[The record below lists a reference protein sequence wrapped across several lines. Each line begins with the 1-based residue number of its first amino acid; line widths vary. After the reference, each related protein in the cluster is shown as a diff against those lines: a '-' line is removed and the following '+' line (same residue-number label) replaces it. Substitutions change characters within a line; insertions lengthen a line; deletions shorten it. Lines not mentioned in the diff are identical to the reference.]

1 MVLCSRRAVPGH
13 SWKFD
18 IIDKILD
25 YSLEDEDR
33 CEHDGDIGGHA
44 EMGNLLVPTEE
55 IAGAMEAVEVTM
67 AVDDDNNVTVAEP
80 DEEELPEAIAE
91 PEQEQS
97 AEVDFDEGYD
107 DDEEQ
112 ERHPVLVIE
121 NIRHIERIAAS
132 AQVALQTPYFPSHR
146 SAICVDPHQLA
157 YTFMSFLRVVPMHSH
172 ALEGLQ
178 QICESTTASSGNM
191 LTMAIVTIKLDPWAV
206 LHVWNPVTGISAEVS
221 DTEILNEPRNGQAT
235 KDPDGTLF
243 LRRETFNPE
252 MDKTQENTCSDVH
265 Y

>member
-1 MVLCSRRAVPGH
+1 MVTSQ
-13 SWKFD
+13 
-18 IIDKILD
+18 
-25 YSLEDEDR
+25 DR

-44 EMGNLLVPTEE
+44 EMGNLLDADPRSELYKRRLESSFLFGAMNFERPKKQCERTGSHVAYRVCRACFYYTPALLGQMYGLFLSFPDNVAPSRESHKVPTEE

-107 DDEEQ
+107 DDEKQ

-157 YTFMSFLRVVPMHSH
+157 YTYMSFLRLCRCIPTHWK
-172 ALEGLQ
+172 
-178 QICESTTASSGNM
+178 ASAN
-191 LTMAIVTIKLDPWAV
+191 L
-206 LHVWNPVTGISAEVS
+206 
-221 DTEILNEPRNGQAT
+221 
-235 KDPDGTLF
+235 
-243 LRRETFNPE
+243 
-252 MDKTQENTCSDVH
+252 
-265 Y
+265 

>member
-1 MVLCSRRAVPGH
+1 MWRIEYAALVFAIPQPAWPDVRLVSQLSRQCDAVSH
-13 SWKFD
+13 S
-18 IIDKILD
+18 
-25 YSLEDEDR
+25 E
-33 CEHDGDIGGHA
+33 
-44 EMGNLLVPTEE
+44 VPTEE

-67 AVDDDNNVTVAEP
+67 VVDDDNNVTVAEP

-157 YTFMSFLRVVPMHSH
+157 YTYMSFLRVVPMHSH

-206 LHVWNPVTGISAEVS
+206 LHVWNPVTRISAEVS
-221 DTEILNEPRNGQAT
+221 DTEILNEPRNGQAA
-235 KDPDGTLF
+235 KDPDGTEY
-243 LRRETFNPE
+243 RRT
-252 MDKTQENTCSDVH
+252 SDCRSCCRPAFVERNA
-265 Y
+265 